1 SAERLLKGSDF
12 EKGVNDVLEKLGT
25 ATHSSRVYIFERE
38 SPRVDDGETC
48 VTQRYEWATPGIPP
62 QIYNPDLT
70 NFPLRQMGFERWIDQ
85 FSQNKPIHDY
95 VDEMPGGEQA
105 VLSSQD
111 ILSIAVMP
119 IVVDHAWWGFIGFD
133 ECATRRRW
141 SVAELEALR
150 VAAGTLGAAIQ
161 RQKAEHDLQ
170 TQHDFAQK
178 ILNHMG
184 QGLTVTDNDRH
195 FVYVNPAYSKII
207 GRTPE
212 DLLGKSP
219 LDFTVQ
225 TDHAAL
231 DQALARRR
239 QGQTDTYETRLLHAD
254 GHEIPVTITGV
265 PRWHEG
271 KVAGTIAV
279 VTDLTER
286 KRAEQALRESQ
297 AQLEGIFNS
306 TMDAIVT
313 IDNDQRIII
322 FNPAAEKLFMCP
334 AGEAIGQT
342 LDRFIPEKVRQD
354 HRSFIRTFGSHD
366 SSKRSM
372 ETPTLALTCLRANG
386 EAFPS
391 EISISHLAI
400 GGRDL
405 YTAIIRDITERKRA
419 EEALRDSEERFR
431 ALIESGR
438 DNISMLAADGTLLWE
453 SPTTTSTLGYAPNQF
468 VGGNIFE
475 LMHPD
480 DKAWT
485 WDLFEQVAQTPG
497 RSHEGI
503 FRLRHSNG
511 SWLWIESTATNL
523 IHKPSV
529 GAIVINYRDITER
542 KKAEDALQRQT
553 KELIAIYESAQRLQQ
568 LRAPDELTRE
578 IILSL
583 EHILNYT
590 FSSVLLI
597 EEASGRLLPFAIS
610 EQRRGETFREIDAAY
625 ISSREPRVGK
635 GITGWVAQSGEAAC
649 IGDVTKDPRY
659 YSVRQD
665 IRSELCVPLKVNDQI
680 IGVVNIESLQPNAYD
695 ESDQRVLGTIAAQI
709 ATAIQN
715 SRLYDQVQQELAER
729 KKVEDAL
736 RENQSHLQLIMD
748 RMPVACILNNADSQV
763 IYWNKAAEKVFGY
776 TAEEMLGKAPSF
788 LIAPTARD
796 HMRAIYQRIVA
807 GDMNAHGTNENI
819 TKDGRIILCEW
830 VNAPIQ
836 DEHGNFVGFLGM
848 AQDVTERKKA
858 EEQLRKLSL
867 AVEQSPASIVI
878 TNTRGEIE
886 YVNPKF
892 KDITGYAAAEIIG
905 QNSRFLKSG
914 YTSGDEY
921 KNLWSTITGGREW
934 RGKFL
939 NKKKNGD
946 LYWESASI
954 SPIVND
960 AGEITHYL
968 AVKEDITEREHR
980 EQELEA
986 IAAISLAL
994 RAAPTRKEMLPIILD
1009 QLHRLFHSD
1018 GEAIS
1023 LINPLNNDVVVEL
1036 GINTFAAANGIRLPA
1051 GQGVSG
1057 LVIQSGQ
1064 PYLSNDAQHDPNFAR
1079 NDILQGINAFAC
1091 VPLNTH
1097 DTTLGIL
1104 WIERASNIT
1113 STDVRVLVAIA
1124 DIAATAIQ
1132 RAALHEQTMRQVERL
1147 TALRTVDSGISNS
1160 FDMRVTLNILI

>member
-1 SAERLLKGSDF
+1 QDLICTHDMEGRLLTINPAATRLLGYDLKELIGSNIRDYLVPEMRERFSDYIRRIKHDGAATGLLFMQTKSGERRIWEYNNTVRSEGTAEPIVRGMARDITERRQAEQEARRSESILNAVAFSAERLLKGSDF

-38 SPRVDDGETC
+38 SPRADDGETC

-95 VDEMPGGEQA
+95 VDEMP
-105 VLSSQD
+105 
-111 ILSIAVMP
+111 
-119 IVVDHAWWGFIGFD
+119 
-133 ECATRRRW
+133 
-141 SVAELEALR
+141 R
-150 VAAGTLGAAIQ
+150 VAADTLGAAIQ

-334 AGEAIGQT
+334 VGEVIGQT

-386 EAFPS
+386 ESFPS

-523 IHKPSV
+523 IHKQSV

-568 LRAPDELTRE
+568 LHAPDRLAQE
-578 IILSL
+578 IIFSL

-649 IGDVTKDPRY
+649 VGDVTTDPRY

-695 ESDQRVLGTIAAQI
+695 ESDQRMLGTIAAQI

-748 RMPVACILNNADSQV
+748 RMPVACILDNADSQV
-763 IYWNKAAEKVFGY
+763 IY
-776 TAEEMLGKAPSF
+776 
-788 LIAPTARD
+788 
-796 HMRAIYQRIVA
+796 
-807 GDMNAHGTNENI
+807 
-819 TKDGRIILCEW
+819 
-830 VNAPIQ
+830 
-836 DEHGNFVGFLGM
+836 
-848 AQDVTERKKA
+848 
-858 EEQLRKLSL
+858 
-867 AVEQSPASIVI
+867 
-878 TNTRGEIE
+878 
-886 YVNPKF
+886 
-892 KDITGYAAAEIIG
+892 
-905 QNSRFLKSG
+905 
-914 YTSGDEY
+914 
-921 KNLWSTITGGREW
+921 
-934 RGKFL
+934 
-939 NKKKNGD
+939 
-946 LYWESASI
+946 
-954 SPIVND
+954 
-960 AGEITHYL
+960 
-968 AVKEDITEREHR
+968 
-980 EQELEA
+980 
-986 IAAISLAL
+986 
-994 RAAPTRKEMLPIILD
+994 
-1009 QLHRLFHSD
+1009 
-1018 GEAIS
+1018 
-1023 LINPLNNDVVVEL
+1023 
-1036 GINTFAAANGIRLPA
+1036 
-1051 GQGVSG
+1051 
-1057 LVIQSGQ
+1057 
-1064 PYLSNDAQHDPNFAR
+1064 
-1079 NDILQGINAFAC
+1079 
-1091 VPLNTH
+1091 
-1097 DTTLGIL
+1097 
-1104 WIERASNIT
+1104 
-1113 STDVRVLVAIA
+1113 
-1124 DIAATAIQ
+1124 
-1132 RAALHEQTMRQVERL
+1132 
-1147 TALRTVDSGISNS
+1147 
-1160 FDMRVTLNILI
+1160 